1 MLEIQG
7 SKCFGNTKK
16 QLKFLKLSTSYLKI
30 VCTKMP
36 QKFYLKPWILKKQKL
51 RNVLKSKNSISF
63 TNDQNATEHWEG
75 KIPKKQKRETAIQ
88 LMTDVD
94 EVTEYLES
102 FLQRKKR
109 ESRRT
114 LINKT
119 KQFHGPLSKESK

>member
-51 RNVLKSKNSISF
+51 RNVLKSKNSVSF
-63 TNDQNATEHWEG
+63 TNDQNATEH
-75 KIPKKQKRETAIQ
+75 
-88 LMTDVD
+88 
-94 EVTEYLES
+94 
-102 FLQRKKR
+102 
-109 ESRRT
+109 
-114 LINKT
+114 
-119 KQFHGPLSKESK
+119 

>member
-1 MLEIQG
+1 M
-7 SKCFGNTKK
+7 
-16 QLKFLKLSTSYLKI
+16 
-30 VCTKMP
+30 
-36 QKFYLKPWILKKQKL
+36 KKQKL

-75 KIPKKQKRETAIQ
+75 KIPKKQKQETAIQ

-109 ESRRT
+109 ESRRK